1 MKTNCSNCGTQITL
15 NLAAEVAEF
24 TTAAHGRA
32 SKRVP
37 ARTVSNSLWIDSNGL
52 VCWDAPCCNLNG
64 DEVYSDS
71 LEPWEYPALEAWI
84 QEGTP

>member
-15 NLAAEVAEF
+15 NLSAEVAEY
-24 TTAAHGRA
+24 TTAAYGKA

-37 ARTVSNSLWIDSNGL
+37 ARTVSNSLWVDSSGL
-52 VCWDAPCCNLNG
+52 VVWDAPCCNLNG

-84 QEGTP
+84 EGTP